1 MDFIPE
7 RSEIQIDKIDVRN
20 DKVLRQM
27 IKDLGVRKLIP
38 GLQGKQDFQKG
49 GRGGRRD

>member
-7 RSEIQIDKIDVRN
+7 RSEIQIEKIDCRN
-20 DKVLRQM
+20 DRVLKQM

-38 GLQGKQDFQKG
+38 GLQKEGGQKG
-49 GRGGRRD
+49 GRRRND

>member
-7 RSEIQIDKIDVRN
+7 RSEIQVDKIEVKN
-20 DKVLRQM
+20 DKVLKQM

-38 GLQGKQDFQKG
+38 GLQKDN
-49 GRGGRRD
+49 RGPRRPRD

>member
-7 RSEIQIDKIDVRN
+7 KSQIQVEDIDVRN
-20 DKVLRQM
+20 DRVLKQM

-38 GLQGKQDFQKG
+38 GLQKDQQK
-49 GRGGRRD
+49 RRPRNE

>member
-7 RSEIQIDKIDVRN
+7 RSEIQVDKIEVKN
-20 DKVLRQM
+20 DKVLKQM

-38 GLQGKQDFQKG
+38 GLQKDN
-49 GRGGRRD
+49 RRRPRD

>member
-7 RSEIQIDKIDVRN
+7 KSEIQVDRIEPKN
-20 DKVLRQM
+20 DRVLKAM

-38 GLQGKQDFQKG
+38 GLKKDQDRPRRN
-49 GRGGRRD
+49 RGD

>member
-7 RSEIQIDKIDVRN
+7 KSEIQVDRIEPKN
-20 DKVLRQM
+20 DRVLKAM

-38 GLQGKQDFQKG
+38 GLQKPKG
-49 GRGGRRD
+49 GHQQRRQD

>member
-7 RSEIQIDKIDVRN
+7 KSEIQVEKIDCRN
-20 DKVLRQM
+20 DRVLKAM

-38 GLQGKQDFQKG
+38 GMRKDNDRPRR
-49 GRGGRRD
+49 GRAE